1 MKPNNSPTGGSNFNR
16 QAGGGLNAM
25 HVTLHE
31 MIAFA
36 YDIRDHQLIG
46 AGGWMDNDRW
56 DVIAKS
62 HNGEAVDARIPFEE
76 AFHEIRLKLRTL
88 LADRFQL
95 KVHTETREMP
105 IYVLIVAKNGPH
117 IEPSKSDGLTINNR
131 NGLVICKKITMQQF
145 AGRALTWRMGRS
157 VVDKTGLAGEHD
169 FEIKYV
175 EDRGAAAAADISGPD
190 FLTAMQQQ
198 IGLKLEQAKG
208 PVEVLI
214 VDRAE
219 RASAN

>member
-16 QAGGGLNAM
+16 QAGRGLNTHARYP
-25 HVTLHE
+25 
-31 MIAFA
+31 A
-36 YDIRDHQLIG
+36 RD
-46 AGGWMDNDRW
+46 DRR
-56 DVIAKS
+56 
-62 HNGEAVDARIPFEE
+62 EAVDARIPFEE

-145 AGRALTWRMGRS
+145 AGGSLTWRMGRS
-157 VVDKTGLAGEHD
+157 VVDKTGLAGEYD

>member
-1 MKPNNSPTGGSNFNR
+1 M
-16 QAGGGLNAM
+16 
-25 HVTLHE
+25 
-31 MIAFA
+31 
-36 YDIRDHQLIG
+36 
-46 AGGWMDNDRW
+46 
-56 DVIAKS
+56 
-62 HNGEAVDARIPFEE
+62 DARIPFEE

-145 AGRALTWRMGRS
+145 AGGSLTWRMGRS
-157 VVDKTGLAGEHD
+157 VVDKTGLAGEYD